1 MVFIVVG
8 AIILVIGLKYLIW
21 PAKHPEEVVAY
32 KSYLASTSP
41 AAFAY
46 AQKEARNVHLVLGGG
61 TLLLG
66 IFIHWLHWDNFF
78 IIWLFLSV
86 LITVSIFAYVET
98 KLKKYLIK
106 RHELPRDYVDPDEN
120 LAYRQHHRVK
130 GLRDR
135 LK

>member
-1 MVFIVVG
+1 MVFIYVG
-8 AIILVIGLKYLIW
+8 AIILVIGLKYLVW
-21 PAKHPEEVVAY
+21 PAKRTDAMVAY
-32 KSYLASTSP
+32 KSYLASTN
-41 AAFAY
+41 AAAYAY
-46 AQKEARNVHLVLGGG
+46 AQQQARNAHLAIGGG
-61 TLLLG
+61 TVLLG

-98 KLKKYLIK
+98 KLKKFLIK

-120 LAYRQHHRVK
+120 LAYRQHHQVK